1 MRDRANIEKNCKM
14 TQGSIAEG
22 NAKFD
27 ELSRALNDSD
37 SIKKKLLVEQQ
48 DLHRQIEETENSLS
62 QLGKSKVSLTTQL
75 ADTKTLADAEARD
88 RAALLTKFKSLRTE
102 IENLKMRL
110 EDEAEK
116 KNDALRLLS
125 KAQAD
130 IQLWKSKYET
140 EALGRIDE
148 LEGSRAKLNQRVV
161 EAEETIE
168 ALTTKVSMSEKT
180 KGRLEADLEEMELE
194 YERTHAAAV
203 IIDKRS
209 KNFDKV
215 VGEWKCKA
223 DDLSSEIEACNS
235 EFRNYSSE
243 VARLK
248 RFYIYLC
255 YCRFIFFIVLWTRR
269 QSNWMS

>member
-1 MRDRANIEKNCKM
+1 MR
-14 TQGSIAEG
+14 T
-22 NAKFD
+22 
-27 ELSRALNDSD
+27 
-37 SIKKKLLVEQQ
+37 V
-48 DLHRQIEETENSLS
+48 
-62 QLGKSKVSLTTQL
+62 LGAQNP
-75 ADTKTLADAEARD
+75 ADIF
-88 RAALLTKFKSLRTE
+88 TKFKSLRTE

-255 YCRFIFFIVLWTRR
+255 YCCFIFFIVLWTRR

>member
-1 MRDRANIEKNCKM
+1 M

-255 YCRFIFFIVLWTRR
+255 YCCFIFFIVLWTRR